1 MPLRREKGWLSLLK
15 LVSNLVCGHWIL
27 ELLSSSFPWSGLF
40 DLLRYEH
47 RHRET
52 ISKPAVRGCKAAMG
66 NYLGSSLKSIDLSG

>member
-27 ELLSSSFPWSGLF
+27 ELLSSSF
-40 DLLRYEH
+40 LLRYEH

-66 NYLGSSLKSIDLSG
+66 NDLGTCLKSIDLSG